1 MRAELLRSQH
11 IFDTRPAF
19 IRWFHSRFGTADV
32 RGRPGK
38 QSSGVSS
45 SSSPA
50 QQKGPGL
57 GWGLSPSP
65 HLLGRTGGFPLCSH
79 SSSTY
84 TALTF
89 APVWEVADVFMVF
102 TAPGTPLPPAT
113 SRRATSSSA
122 TQSSWKL
129 EYLGGQ
135 RAFEQV
141 SGVKRLV
148 LGFWLRMTCAPNALF
163 T

>member
-19 IRWFHSRFGTADV
+19 IRWFHSRFGTADA

-45 SSSPA
+45 SSSPV

-65 HLLGRTGGFPLCSH
+65 HLLGRTRGFPLCSH

-102 TAPGTPLPPAT
+102 AAPGTPLPLPHHAVPQAARPR
-113 SRRATSSSA
+113 SAAEGWSIWEDREHLSKFLELKDLSS
-122 TQSSWKL
+122 
-129 EYLGGQ
+129 
-135 RAFEQV
+135 
-141 SGVKRLV
+141 
-148 LGFWLRMTCAPNALF
+148 GFGF
-163 T
+163 G